1 MNQNSIEELP
11 TNTNFRTIN
20 FMFNEQKYDLNVSLY
35 SNAIF
40 ALISYNGKISNL
52 YELNIESNEEQENYF
67 NGGDEEIKD
76 IDIGHCILGK
86 RGNEQMNF
94 ISNFIMSYIKDVITC
109 INAKIVKICL
119 SLSLDNK
126 FIRDIEEDDKVKN
139 FLSEIKKNISKIFNT
154 SV

>member
-1 MNQNSIEELP
+1 
-11 TNTNFRTIN
+11 
-20 FMFNEQKYDLNVSLY
+20 MFNEQKYDLNVSLY

-40 ALISYNGKISNL
+40 VFISYNGKISNL

-67 NGGDEEIKD
+67 NDGDEEIKD

-94 ISNFIMSYIKDVITC
+94 ISNFIMSYIKDIVTC
-109 INAKIVKICL
+109 INTKIIKICL

-126 FIRDIEEDDKVKN
+126 FIRDIEENDKVKN
-139 FLSEIKKNISKIFNT
+139 FLNEIKKNISKIFNT
-154 SV
+154 STLKAIPSISALSN

>member
-1 MNQNSIEELP
+1 MNQNSIEELR
-11 TNTNFRTIN
+11 TNTNFRTVN

-40 ALISYNGKISNL
+40 VFISYNGKISNL

-67 NGGDEEIKD
+67 NDGDEEIKD

-94 ISNFIMSYIKDVITC
+94 ISNFIMSYIKDIVTC
-109 INAKIVKICL
+109 INTKIIKICL

-126 FIRDIEEDDKVKN
+126 FIRDIEENDKVKN
-139 FLSEIKKNISKIFNT
+139 FLNEIKKNISKIFNT
-154 SV
+154 ST

>member
-1 MNQNSIEELP
+1 MNQNSIEEIK
-11 TNTNFRTIN
+11 TNTNFRTVN

-40 ALISYNGKISNL
+40 VFISYNGKISNL

-67 NGGDEEIKD
+67 NDGDEEIKD

-94 ISNFIMSYIKDVITC
+94 ISNFIMSYIKDIVTC
-109 INAKIVKICL
+109 INTKIIKICL

-126 FIRDIEEDDKVKN
+126 FIRDIEENDKVKN
-139 FLSEIKKNISKIFNT
+139 FLNEIKKNISKIFNT
-154 SV
+154 ST

>member
-1 MNQNSIEELP
+1 MNQNSIEELR
-11 TNTNFRTIN
+11 TNTNFRTVN

-40 ALISYNGKISNL
+40 VFISYNGKISNL

-67 NGGDEEIKD
+67 NDGDEEIKD

-94 ISNFIMSYIKDVITC
+94 ISNFIMSYIKDIVTC
-109 INAKIVKICL
+109 INTKIIKICL

-126 FIRDIEEDDKVKN
+126 FIRDIEENDKVKN
-139 FLSEIKKNISKIFNT
+139 FLNEIKKNISKIFNT